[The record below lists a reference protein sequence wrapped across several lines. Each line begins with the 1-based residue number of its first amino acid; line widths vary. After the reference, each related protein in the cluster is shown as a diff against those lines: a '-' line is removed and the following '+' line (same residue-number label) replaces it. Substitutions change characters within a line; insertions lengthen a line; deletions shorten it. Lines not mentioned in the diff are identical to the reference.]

1 MKIAARISLALVA
14 VFVGF
19 ALVVEALAYIT
30 WRLTP
35 RDAASLQ
42 RAVAFE
48 ASVQGLVHEP
58 STAALSDAPSPRA
71 HDENTDRRVHSVG
84 EWPEHA
90 AAAFQEAPMLL
101 SRVSAGQLPPVA
113 ERLPSDPL
121 MVTPPHQNGPY
132 GGTWTR
138 FATGPQDVGIVEAR
152 FAYDGL
158 VRWDAMAREAIPN
171 LAVSWEVAD
180 GGRTYTFRLREG
192 VRWSDGSPFTTDDVV
207 FWYEDV
213 IGNEE
218 LTPVVPRDFKRGGA
232 TMRLETPDDHTLT
245 FRFAQPNGLFLE
257 KLASGRGYEM
267 ARYQR
272 RYMSR
277 FHPRYAPVAE
287 LEALARESGL
297 DLWTQ
302 LFTDR
307 ADWRNVDMPR
317 LWPWVVT
324 QPPPARPAV
333 FERNPYYWKVD
344 PEGNQLPYIDR
355 MTFEIYDGETI
366 NLKAINGEMGMQAR
380 HLQFENYPL
389 FMENRERGGY
399 DVRHW
404 LNGSGG
410 SLVIAP
416 NLNHKDPVLRDL
428 IRDHRFRKALSLAID
443 RDAANEANYFGIG
456 VPRQMSPPPTSA
468 FYSADLERSHI
479 EHDPARATQL
489 LDDMG
494 LAERDRW
501 GVRLRRDGKPLKL
514 YIETTAMNNRVL
526 ELVAGYWTQVGVK
539 TEVKEVARQ
548 LFYQRKR
555 ALMHDVGVWG
565 GADEQIPVLDPRWF
579 IPYSDE
585 SIHAIDYAR
594 WYRTEGARGEK
605 PYPEV
610 RRAIELFWK
619 IEETADRD
627 EQIRLF
633 AEIARLNEENVW
645 VIGVIGGLPSIYL
658 VSNDFR
664 NVPHVAVSGWSFRAP
679 GNTAIECYAI
689 ENASEGD

>member
-1 MKIAARISLALVA
+1 MKVALRITLALLA
-14 VFVGF
+14 VFAGF

-48 ASVQGLVHEP
+48 ASVEGLARDP
-58 STAALSDAPSPRA
+58 SSDALTAAATPRRDAKA
-71 HDENTDRRVHSVG
+71 DRRVHTVD
-84 EWPEHA
+84 EWA
-90 AAAFQEAPMLL
+90 GGATFDEAPMLRA
-101 SRVSAGQLPPVA
+101 RVAAGSLPPV
-113 ERLPSDPL
+113 EQRLPTNPL
-121 MVTPPHQNGPY
+121 VIKPPHQNGPY

-158 VRWDAMAREAIPN
+158 VRWDAMSNTVIAN
-171 LAVSWEVAD
+171 LAVEWDVAD
-180 GGRTYTFRLREG
+180 GGRTYTFHLREG
-192 VRWSDGSPFTTDDVV
+192 VRWSDGEPFTTDDVR

-218 LTPVVPRDFKRGGA
+218 LTPVVPRDFKRGGE
-232 TMRLETPDDHTLT
+232 TMRLSTPDDHTLV
-245 FRFAQPNGLFLE
+245 FRFASPNGLFLE

-267 ARYQR
+267 VRYQR
-272 RYMSR
+272 RYMSQ
-277 FHPRYAPVAE
+277 FHPRYAPLEKLEEDAE
-287 LEALARESGL
+287 EAGL
-297 DLWTQ
+297 DLWTR
-302 LFTDR
+302 LFQDR

-317 LWPWVVT
+317 LWPWVIT
-324 QPPPARPAV
+324 QPPPDRPAV

-344 PEGNQLPYIDR
+344 PEGRQLPYIDR
-355 MTFEIYDGETI
+355 MTFEIYDSETI
-366 NLKAINGEMGMQAR
+366 NLKAINGEMGMQGR

-389 FMENRERGGY
+389 FMENRARGGY

-404 LNGSGG
+404 ISGSGG

-416 NLNHKDPVLRDL
+416 NLNHKDPALREL
-428 IRDHRFRKALSLAID
+428 IRDARFRKALSLAID
-443 RDAANEANYFGIG
+443 RDAVNEANYFAVGT
-456 VPRQMSPPPTSA
+456 PRQMSPPPSSA
-468 FYSADLERSHI
+468 FYSAELESAHI
-479 EHDPARATQL
+479 EHDPARANRL
-489 LDDMG
+489 LDEMG
-494 LAERDRW
+494 LTDRDRS
-501 GVRLRRDGKPLKL
+501 GARLRPDGKPIKL
-514 YIETTAMNNRVL
+514 YIETTALNNRVL
-526 ELVAGYWTQVGVK
+526 ELVAGYWTKVGVK
-539 TEVKEVARQ
+539 TEVKEEARQ

-555 ALMHDVGVWG
+555 ALMHDVGIWG

-585 SIHAIDYAR
+585 SIQAIDYAR
-594 WYRTEGARGEK
+594 WYRTEGLRGEE

-610 RRAIELFWK
+610 RQAIELFWE
-619 IEETADRD
+619 IEETTDRD

-633 AEIARLNEENVW
+633 QEIARLNEENLW

-658 VSNDFR
+658 VSDSFR

-679 GNTAIECYAI
+679 GNTAVECYAI
-689 ENASEGD
+689 EDATDGG